1 MNRASLLFLGIFFA
15 LAFSFTTIVLTNQ
28 VSYGSLKPHFDE
40 GENEVFPQVLS
51 GVAARGKLVYQDLG
65 CASCHTQQVRR
76 PGFGTDTQRGWGERQ
91 SMARDYIRESRV
103 LIGDMRIGPDL
114 RNVGA
119 REARD
124 GKDYSA
130 EWHYRHLYDPQHTSP
145 GSVMPSF
152 RFLFETRKI
161 IGEPSAKSL
170 QKLWPTEAQPAA
182 GYEII
187 PSERA
192 EALVAYLLSLKN
204 SYSYPEETKRIYVE
218 PKKDGAAKPAQPPV
232 EGHK

>member
-65 CASCHTQQVRR
+65 CAYCHTQQVRR
-76 PGFGTDTQRGWGERQ
+76 PGFGADTQRGWGERQ

-124 GKDYSA
+124 GKDYTA
-130 EWHYRHLYDPQHTSP
+130 DWHYRHLYNPQLASP
-145 GSVMPSF
+145 GTVMPSF
-152 RFLFETRKI
+152 KFLFETRKI
-161 IGEPSAKSL
+161 VGQPSPKALHKIL
-170 QKLWPTEAQPAA
+170 PTEVQPAA
-182 GYEII
+182 GYEIV
-187 PSERA
+187 PTERA
-192 EALVAYLLSLKN
+192 EALVAYLLTLKN

-218 PKKDGAAKPAQPPV
+218 PKKEDATKTAPAV